1 MKPTCEELWNEEL
14 EEVYRSSKTGWRH
27 GTTESTVFY
36 RESDETY
43 WKAIYQLSTDS
54 ETNDLRDGYA
64 IIRQVVPKQVITVIY
79 EDIVEES
86 IPAQACATPPL
97 V

>member
-14 EEVYRSSKTGWRH
+14 EEVYRNSKIGWRH
-27 GTTESTVFY
+27 GTTESVVFY
-36 RESDETY
+36 RESDETH
-43 WKAIYQLSTDS
+43 WKAIYKLSTDC

-64 IIRQVVPKQVITVIY
+64 VIRQVVPKQVMTVVYEEIT
-79 EDIVEES
+79 EQM
-86 IPAQACATPPL
+86 IPAQVCAP

>member
-14 EEVYRSSKTGWRH
+14 DEISHLSKTGWRH
-27 GTTESTVFY
+27 GTTETAVFY
-36 RESDETY
+36 RKSDQTY
-43 WKAIYQLSTDS
+43 WQAIYQLSTDC

-64 IIRQVVPKQVITVIY
+64 IIRQVVPKEVMAVVY
-79 EDIVEES
+79 EEIAEQT
-86 IPAQACATPPL
+86 IPAQVCAP